1 MPKGKKVGGRTAGTP
16 NKVTVEFKDAVNKL
30 IDFATPQMV
39 DWLTLIAAEDPN
51 KALDHVY
58 KFAQFGFPLLS
69 RAEMKHEGGITL
81 NQLLADMDEPDKG

>member
-39 DWLTLIAAEDPN
+39 DWLTIIAKEDPN

-58 KFAQFGFPLLS
+58 KFAQFGYPLLS